1 MTMTNTQLMNNTPM
15 TNQKK
20 SIQYHLVELRKR
32 LLISVSSVIIGTFI
46 AFAFHRYILE
56 FLSRPL
62 AGTQSNNSS
71 LVFTEVTELF
81 SITMKISILGGIII
95 SLPILF
101 YQVVL
106 FIAPGMT
113 SKEKKYLLVFL
124 PGTMIAFIIG
134 IFFGYFVLLPPAL
147 HFLITFGEG
156 IAEPM
161 IRIGNY
167 ISLLVNLLFWMGLA
181 FETPFIMLMI
191 AKLGI
196 VHPRKMASF
205 RKYSLVLAFILA
217 AFITPTF
224 DPVNQTIV
232 ALPLVVL
239 YEIGILM
246 ARVGTRGK
254 GNQE

>member
-1 MTMTNTQLMNNTPM
+1 MSTP
-15 TNQKK
+15 KK
-20 SIQYHLVELRKR
+20 SLQYHLIELRKR
-32 LLISVSSVIIGTFI
+32 LLICVSSVIIGTFI
-46 AFAFHRYILE
+46 AFGFHRYILKI
-56 FLSRPL
+56 LSKPL
-62 AGTQSNNSS
+62 GVGSQSATTS

-81 SITMKISILGGIII
+81 GITMKISILGGVMI
-95 SLPILF
+95 SLPVLL

-106 FIAPGMT
+106 FVSPGLT
-113 SKEKKYLLVFL
+113 PKEKKYLLVFL
-124 PGTMIAFIIG
+124 PGTLIAFFAG
-134 IFFGYFVLLPPAL
+134 ILFGYFVLLPPAL

-167 ISLLVNLLFWMGLA
+167 IGLLVNLLFWMGMA
-181 FETPFIMLMI
+181 FETPFIMLLI

-205 RKYSLVLAFILA
+205 RKYSVVLAFILA

-246 ARVGTRGK
+246 ARIGTRGK
-254 GNQE
+254 QNKE

>member
-1 MTMTNTQLMNNTPM
+1 M
-15 TNQKK
+15 TNQQN
-20 SIQYHLVELRKR
+20 SIQFHLSELRKR
-32 LLISVSSVIIGTFI
+32 LVICVSSIIVGTFI
-46 AFAFHRYILE
+46 AFAFHRYILD
-56 FLSRPL
+56 FLSKPL
-62 AGTQSNNSS
+62 VSGSQSGNNA
-71 LVFTEVTELF
+71 LVFTEVTEF
-81 SITMKISILGGIII
+81 FGITMKTSILGGIII

-106 FIAPGMT
+106 FVAPGLT
-113 SKEKKYLLVFL
+113 KKEKKYLLIFL
-124 PGTMIAFIIG
+124 PGTMIAFVSG
-134 IFFGYFVLLPPAL
+134 ILFGYFVLLPPAL

-167 ISLLVNLLFWMGLA
+167 ISLLVNLLFWMGVA
-181 FETPFIMLMI
+181 FETPFIMLFI

-196 VHPRKMASF
+196 VHPKKMASF

-246 ARVGTRGK
+246 ARLGPRGK
-254 GNQE
+254 KDTE

>member
-1 MTMTNTQLMNNTPM
+1 MTVG
-15 TNQKK
+15 
-20 SIQYHLVELRKR
+20 S
-32 LLISVSSVIIGTFI
+32 FI
-46 AFAFHRYILE
+46 AFGFHRYILE

-62 AGTQSNNSS
+62 AIGTQSGNSA
-71 LVFTEVTELF
+71 LVFTEVTEFF
-81 SITMKISILGGIII
+81 SITMKTSILGGVII
-95 SLPILF
+95 SLPVLF
-101 YQVVL
+101 YQGVL

-124 PGTMIAFIIG
+124 PGTMVAFVGG
-134 IFFGYFVLLPPAL
+134 ILFGYYVLLPPAL

-181 FETPFIMLMI
+181 FETPFIMLII

-196 VHPRKMASF
+196 VHPKTMASF

-246 ARVGTRGK
+246 ARIGTRGK
-254 GNQE
+254 GDKE